1 MASLIARHRAQLL
14 VALVAFLF
22 GLWFIDPVN
31 VWPTS
36 IDWLSSGDMATGQN
50 AWEYFRR
57 TPLLQWP
64 ITSVRPY
71 GEDWGT
77 IFPSTQGNVLM
88 GLPFKLLSSLLPG
101 QFQYQ
106 GLWALSAFVLQGFF
120 AERLFANFGLREY
133 ERVLGAVSMLIAPA
147 FLFRIGM
154 THLDLSAHWLVIAAL
169 VLYFSDRKKR
179 LSWNWLLII
188 TVTMMVQIYLSVIV
202 FAIAVASAVRRY
214 LVDNA
219 QSAHRKLVGELV
231 LLTLTAFSVWYLLGY
246 STFLGSAQGEGFFR
260 LNTLAFFNPGFGP
273 RTSYSLLLD
282 QVPSLSARSFFAEE
296 GEGFAYLGLLGL
308 AGCVALLLG
317 SRDWVHVIRRR
328 ENIPIACI
336 AAVLFAVAVSHRVA
350 IIRREFELPV
360 PQLLIDARQVFRVA
374 NRFSWLAYYL
384 LLLAGWVAVVRLAQK
399 SRFSKL
405 LLTGLLLFAV
415 VDQSRGIFFSRNQL
429 VHSDPGARVLDSPT
443 WDALGQQLSRMY
455 LVPTFDVQSDDLSP
469 GAEVWLRNDLWT
481 DLIAFGARHNLTTN
495 FAYVSRPVTN
505 QVKKANDG
513 IRRQLRTG
521 QIPQGS
527 IIFFANEREWSEA
540 QVQVGGSAEALIVD
554 NLYVLVAR
562 EAND

>member
-328 ENIPIACI
+328 ENIPIAC
-336 AAVLFAVAVSHRVA
+336 
-350 IIRREFELPV
+350 
-360 PQLLIDARQVFRVA
+360 
-374 NRFSWLAYYL
+374 
-384 LLLAGWVAVVRLAQK
+384 
-399 SRFSKL
+399 
-405 LLTGLLLFAV
+405 
-415 VDQSRGIFFSRNQL
+415 
-429 VHSDPGARVLDSPT
+429 
-443 WDALGQQLSRMY
+443 
-455 LVPTFDVQSDDLSP
+455 
-469 GAEVWLRNDLWT
+469 
-481 DLIAFGARHNLTTN
+481 
-495 FAYVSRPVTN
+495 
-505 QVKKANDG
+505 
-513 IRRQLRTG
+513 
-521 QIPQGS
+521 
-527 IIFFANEREWSEA
+527 
-540 QVQVGGSAEALIVD
+540 
-554 NLYVLVAR
+554 
-562 EAND
+562 